1 MSDILKVAALQL
13 EIVRGDRDEN
23 LGRVGA
29 ALEAM
34 PAGVDV
40 VMLPEMFSTGFICN
54 PAEAVELGERMDG
67 PTLNRLRQ
75 WARDCSAAMCGSMI
89 VRVDDKVFNRAFFIE
104 PSGDEYF
111 YDKHH
116 LFSFSGEDQAY
127 SRGESLMPVFRYRGW
142 NLAMAVCFDLRFPA
156 WLRNRQGGYDA
167 LLLMANWPDSREYA
181 WRHLLIARAIENQA
195 YVVGCNRGG
204 SDDFGTYSGSSII
217 VDPKGQLIHSELDG
231 CGMIAAD
238 LSRSELKTFREKF
251 PVYLEGDDFRLV

>member
-13 EIVRGDRDEN
+13 DIARGDRDEN
-23 LGRVGA
+23 LSRVGA
-29 ALEAM
+29 ALERL
-34 PAGVDV
+34 PAGIDV
-40 VMLPEMFSTGFICN
+40 LMLPEMFSTGFICN
-54 PAEAVELGERMDG
+54 PDDAVGMGERMDG
-67 PTLNRLRQ
+67 PTLNRLRR
-75 WARDCSAAMCGSMI
+75 WAGEFSVAMCGSMI

-116 LFSFSGEDQAY
+116 LFSFSGEDRAY

-156 WLRNRQGGYDA
+156 WLRNRHGEYDA

-204 SDDFGTYSGSSII
+204 SDDFGVYSGSSMI
-217 VDPKGQLIHSELDG
+217 VDPKGQPVHSELDG
-231 CGMIAAD
+231 GVIVAD
-238 LSRSELKTFREKF
+238 LSRSELKAFREKF